1 MEAFRTADRVR
12 EIDQQQQ
19 TAESLITRTS
29 AVATSLMR
37 RKRHRPALFKNP
49 TSKYPVGVEER
60 LGRCFNT
67 YLVWCRIFSLV
78 QTTIWSV
85 KAVLVHHFCTKGP
98 KFGLTKRVSL
108 VLDQT
113 EPWFGSCAVSRL
125 FLGWFGWGSLL
136 LHKKKQKNQVTNVK
150 KKKEK

>member
-1 MEAFRTADRVR
+1 MEAFRTMDRVR
-12 EIDQQQQ
+12 ERDQQQQ

-29 AVATSLMR
+29 AVATSLMCG
-37 RKRHRPALFKNP
+37 KCHRPALFKNP
-49 TSKYPVGVEER
+49 TGKYPFGVQER
-60 LGRCFNT
+60 FGRCFNT
-67 YLVWCRIFSLV
+67 YLVWSRIFSFV

-85 KAVLVHHFCTKGP
+85 KTVSDHHFGTKGP
-98 KFGLTKRVSL
+98 KFGGTKRVSL

-125 FLGWFGWGSLL
+125 FFGWFGWGSLL

-150 KKKEK
+150 KK